1 MSAESVLSG
10 NLHSRGKQKAGKKPR
25 KGSGGARGA
34 APRNEKKSL
43 AVDRVAQQISR
54 MEAIGQLAGGIA
66 HDFNNLLTVILGHS
80 EFLLKRNEPAKSR
93 RVRIEEIRKAAERG
107 AWLTNQLLAY
117 SRNQRLEPTVL
128 KINSVLEDMGDIL
141 RRVLGEDIV
150 LDLQLDP
157 ELGWVKVDRGQL
169 QQIILNLAGNARDAM
184 PQGGRLHIET
194 RDISVV
200 DGPAKPQAFVEPS
213 NYVAIV
219 VRDSGHGMDAETRAR
234 IFEPFFTTK
243 ELGKGTGLGLATVYG
258 IVKQSGG
265 YIWVE
270 SEPGHGST
278 FYTLLPRVAEP
289 AHPKVLQEA
298 FKFHSGGE
306 TILLV
311 EDDSALRKMAAEVL
325 RDTGYKVMIAQ
336 SGAEALQVAAKHR
349 GPLDVLLT
357 DVVMPGMTG
366 LELASQIVALRPRI
380 QILYMSGYTDDA
392 IGRYGLQGQTS
403 RLLQKPFTHET
414 LVRHVHDAL
423 DMSARPRSST

>member
-1 MSAESVLSG
+1 VSAQSVFSG
-10 NLHSRGKQKAGKKPR
+10 NLHSRGKQKPDKKPR
-25 KGSGGARGA
+25 KA
-34 APRNEKKSL
+34 AGPIRRAAALDEKNSL
-43 AVDRVAQQISR
+43 ALERVAQQVSR

-80 EFLLKRNEPAKSR
+80 EFLLKREESAKSR
-93 RVRIEEIRKAAERG
+93 RVRIDEIRKAAERG

-117 SRNQRLEPTVL
+117 SRNQLLEPTVL
-128 KINSVLEDMGDIL
+128 KINSVLEDMDDIL

-150 LDLQLDP
+150 LELRPDP
-157 ELGWVKVDRGQL
+157 DLGWVKVDRGQL

-194 RDISVV
+194 RDIAVV
-200 DGPAKPQAFVEPS
+200 DGAAKPQAFVAS
-213 NYVAIV
+213 GQYVAIV
-219 VRDSGHGMDAETRAR
+219 VRDSGHGMDRETRAR

-270 SEPGHGST
+270 SKPGHGSV

-289 AHPKVLQEA
+289 AHPKVVQNV
-298 FKFHSGGE
+298 FNFRSGGE

-311 EDDSALRKMAAEVL
+311 EDDPALRKMAVEVL
-325 RDTGYKVMIAQ
+325 RDTGYKVVIAQ
-336 SGAEALQVAAKHR
+336 SGAEALKIVARHR

-366 LELASQIVALRPRI
+366 PELAGKIVALRPRI

-392 IGRYGLQGQTS
+392 IGHHGLKGQTM

-414 LVRHVHDAL
+414 LIRHVCDAL
-423 DMSARPRSST
+423 DMSARA